1 VAVASFLAAVLTEIY
16 LCDVCSCR
24 EILRRNGRGQGAASP
39 GGAGGVDLET
49 FGECLA
55 RHGLMLPPQRL
66 AKLPRVS
73 GFPAL
78 IDYERFLGTAEEGAD
93 SEPGRAPVQGLQRLQ
108 AEVAG
113 LRRAVRGSWA
123 QLLRAVN
130 AAAAAAVRERADDST
145 HIGGV
150 RRLIGADELRVLVM
164 RHCGVVCTDAAW
176 DAVCDGCGGAAS
188 VASF

>member
-1 VAVASFLAAVLTEIY
+1 MEQQGDATLQGQTVDAAP
-16 LCDVCSCR
+16 S
-24 EILRRNGRGQGAASP
+24 S
-39 GGAGGVDLET
+39 
-49 FGECLA
+49 
-55 RHGLMLPPQRL
+55 
-66 AKLPRVS
+66 S
-73 GFPAL
+73 
-78 IDYERFLGTAEEGAD
+78 
-93 SEPGRAPVQGLQRLQ
+93 SEPPPPLQ

-130 AAAAAAVRERADDST
+130 AAAAAARERADDIA

-188 VASF
+188 VASL